1 MPTTKFEKLFNS
13 LICEASEGQNDYDA
27 IMKSVLDE
35 MKWKEEKRKAV
46 EDLLYMYKKD
56 KESLT
61 AMKLKMEELFKNP
74 EFAIKFS
81 EIMQEFYELK
91 LDFDKY
97 MDLQDGFNKMIENPN
112 YDNRRNFMRRVAR
125 WLDKEDVKTVVA
137 LNEVESK
144 LRKLVRKYC
153 EAE

>member
-1 MPTTKFEKLFNS
+1 MINNFEKLYNKIIS
-13 LICEASEGQNDYDA
+13 EQSEGQNDYDA

-35 MKWKEEKRKAV
+35 MKWKEDKRKAV

-74 EFAIKFS
+74 EFAVQFS
-81 EIMQEFYELK
+81 EIMQEFNALK
-91 LDFDKY
+91 LDINRY
-97 MDLQDGFNKMIENPN
+97 MDLQVGFNKMLDNPN

-125 WLDKEDVKTVVA
+125 WLDKEDAKTVVA
-137 LNEVESK
+137 LNEVEGK

>member
-1 MPTTKFEKLFNS
+1 MTNKFERMYREVIL
-13 LICEASEGQNDYDA
+13 EASEGQDDYDA

-74 EFAIKFS
+74 EFAIKFA
-81 EIMQEFYELK
+81 EIMQEFKKLN
-91 LDFDKY
+91 LDFDRY
-97 MDLQDGFNKMIENPN
+97 ADLQVGFDKMLENPN
-112 YDNRRNFMRRVAR
+112 SDNRRNFMRRVAR
-125 WLDKEDVKTVVA
+125 WLDKEDAKTVVA
-137 LNEVESK
+137 LNEVEGK
-144 LRKLVRKYC
+144 LRKLVRQYC
-153 EAE
+153 VSE

>member
-1 MPTTKFEKLFNS
+1 MTTKFEKLFKS
-13 LICEASEGQNDYDA
+13 LICEASEAQNDYDT

-74 EFAIKFS
+74 EFAVKFS
-81 EIMQEFYELK
+81 EIMEEFTKLN
-91 LDFDKY
+91 LDFNRY
-97 MDLQDGFNKMIENPN
+97 LSLQQNFNEMIENPN
-112 YDNRRNFMRRVAR
+112 HENRRNFMFKVAK
-125 WLDKEDVKTVVA
+125 WLDKEDAKTVVA
-137 LNEVESK
+137 LNQVEGK

>member
-1 MPTTKFEKLFNS
+1 MSTKFEKLFNS
-13 LICEASEGQNDYDA
+13 LIMEASEAQNEYDS

-56 KESLT
+56 KESLL

-81 EIMQEFYELK
+81 EIMQEFSKLN

-97 MDLQDGFNKMIENPN
+97 VRIQVQFNEMIENPN
-112 YDNRRNFMRRVAR
+112 HENRRKFMFKLAN
-125 WLDKEDVKTVVA
+125 WLDKEDAKTVVA
-137 LNEVESK
+137 LSKLEAK
-144 LRKLVRKYC
+144 LRKLVLKSC
-153 EAE
+153 ETE

>member
-1 MPTTKFEKLFNS
+1 MIMMP
-13 LICEASEGQNDYDA
+13 

-61 AMKLKMEELFKNP
+61 AMKLKIEELFKNP
-74 EFAIKFS
+74 EFAVKISK
-81 EIMQEFYELK
+81 IMEEFAELN
-91 LDFDKY
+91 LNFNRYVSLQQDF
-97 MDLQDGFNKMIENPN
+97 NEMIENPN
-112 YDNRRNFMRRVAR
+112 HENRRNFMFKVAK
-125 WLDKEDVKTVVA
+125 WLDKEDAKTVVA
-137 LNEVESK
+137 LNQIEGK